1 MWAVT
6 VAPSH
11 RGEPSAGSRWP
22 AAMAEGLCW
31 WLCWEPGCCRGGHW
45 GIWCSWDPSPQ
56 SPRGNPKATAG
67 PLCHLEE
74 THGFALQ
81 GDSVMSPVS
90 LFLTGFISHLLGKWN
105 ISWEVTHRD
114 HRQVSRQR
122 AARLHT
128 SGTWLPA
135 TTPPPHPE
143 QNLTSPP
150 SGCWE
155 GPLLVL
161 EVSAARTSLAVS
173 WPL

>member
-1 MWAVT
+1 
-6 VAPSH
+6 
-11 RGEPSAGSRWP
+11 
-22 AAMAEGLCW
+22 MAEGLCW
-31 WLCWEPGCCRGGHW
+31 WLCWEPGCCRGGHR
-45 GIWCSWDPSPQ
+45 GIWRSWDPSPQ

-150 SGCWE
+150 PGCWE

-161 EVSAARTSLAVS
+161 EVSATRTNLAVS
-173 WPL
+173 WLL